1 MSIRKIR
8 EITYITII
16 NTPLGK
22 EEYKNK
28 SFEAIVTEAGIIEFK
43 DWLNGNS
50 ENGFT
55 VSVSGFGFTS
65 KKGYDTT
72 IFENQ
77 IATDSTELVKQRLM
91 QKLSI
96 QYNELRYEYV
106 KTENIGIPYLNKKTK
121 EEMDLVLRSEIAST
135 EGVEKILE
143 FNSRMVNRVYHLD
156 FKVRTT
162 GGDITWLTIDQ

>member
-8 EITYITII
+8 EITYITIT
-16 NTPLGK
+16 NTPSGK

-43 DWLNGNS
+43 DWLNGN
-50 ENGFT
+50 ETDGFT
-55 VSVSGFGFTS
+55 TSVTGFTFTS
-65 KKGYDTT
+65 KKGYDITM
-72 IFENQ
+72 FENQ
-77 IATDSTELVKQRLM
+77 IATEIKELVRHRLI

-106 KTENIGIPYLNKKTK
+106 ATKSIGIPYLNKKTK
-121 EEMDLVLRSEIAST
+121 EEMDLILKSEIAST

-143 FNSRMVNRVYHLD
+143 FNSKMIDRVYHLD

-162 GGDITWLTIDQ
+162 GGETTWLTIDQ